1 MQVGDLVS
9 FKTHL
14 VDKEFSL
21 YPRELHGKFYVVLGT
36 EECNGS
42 HAKLIRI
49 DGSHCCTAYK
59 PHLTIIQKSLN
70 KR

>member
-1 MQVGDLVS
+1 MKVGDLVS

-49 DGSHCCTAYK
+49 DGSHCCIA
-59 PHLTIIQKSLN
+59 PMLHLTIIQKSLN

>member
-14 VDKEFSL
+14 CDKEFSL
-21 YPRELHGKFYVVLGT
+21 YPRELQGKFYVVLGT
-36 EECNGS
+36 EDVNGS
-42 HAKLIRI
+42 HAKIIRI
-49 DGSHCCTAYK
+49 DGSHCCIA
-59 PHLTIIQKSLN
+59 PMLHLTIIQKSLN